1 MTTSTLT
8 RLAPTQV
15 ALEIPITGEELAAA
29 EDRAFRKLVKNVRLP
44 GFRRGKVPR
53 KIFEQ
58 AYGTEA
64 VTNEAMDEVI
74 PEVYAKAVR
83 EHDLAPVERPKME
96 ILEQTE
102 GRPTRLR
109 ATVEVRP
116 EIALGEYRGIA
127 VSRPSASVSESEID
141 RSLEALARE
150 RATLVPE
157 ERPAQL
163 GDVVTADYEGSIDG
177 TAFEGGSA
185 SGEVF
190 ELREGRF
197 VPGFA
202 EGIAGMKAGE
212 TRSIEVRFPDDYG
225 ATDLAGKNATFTVS
239 LRDVKRMELPA
250 LDDAFAQSL
259 SGNQTVDEL
268 RADLRRRLEAVAQAR
283 ARRAV
288 GNAVMERLLEAHEF
302 PLPPTMVDSEV
313 DHLISDAAATAA
325 RGGVNYDEF
334 LKQSGKSEEEL
345 RAGYRAEA
353 SSRVKATL
361 LIEQIAK
368 TENIVA
374 TPADVMHELEALSR
388 QYGQPVARIRKALG
402 NNLLSLMEGI
412 VRTKTLDFL
421 VDNAQVA
428 APEETIDPAS

>member
-29 EDRAFRKLVKNVRLP
+29 EDRAFRKLAKNVRLP

-58 AYGTEA
+58 AYGAEA

-127 VSRPSASVSESEID
+127 VSRPSASVTESEID

-163 GDVVTADYEGSIDG
+163 GDVVTADYEGRVDG
-177 TAFEGGSA
+177 TLFEGGSA
-185 SGEVF
+185 TGEVF

-197 VPGFA
+197 IPGFA

-212 TRSIEVRFPDDYG
+212 TRSVEVRFPDDYG
-225 ATDLAGKNATFTVS
+225 AAELAGKNAAFTVT
-239 LRDVKRMELPA
+239 LRDVKRMELPV

-268 RADLRRRLEAVAQAR
+268 RADLRRRLEAVAQGR

-288 GNAVMERLLEAHEF
+288 GNAVMERLLAAHDF
-302 PLPPTMVDSEV
+302 PLPPTMVESEV
-313 DHLISDAAATAA
+313 DHLISDATAAAA

-345 RAGYRAEA
+345 RDEYRAEA

-361 LIEQIAK
+361 LIEQVAK
-368 TENIVA
+368 AENIVA

-421 VDNAQVA
+421 IDNALVA
-428 APEETIDPAS
+428 VPEETIDPTS

>member
-29 EDRAFRKLVKNVRLP
+29 EDRAFRKLAKNVRLP

-58 AYGTEA
+58 AYGAEA

-74 PEVYAKAVR
+74 PEVYAKAIR

-96 ILEQTE
+96 ILEQSG

-127 VSRPSASVSESEID
+127 ATRPSASVSESEID

-163 GDVVTADYEGSIDG
+163 GDVVTADYEGRVDG

-212 TRSIEVRFPDDYG
+212 TRSIDVRFPDDYG
-225 ATDLAGKNATFTVS
+225 AAELAGKNVTFTVS
-239 LRDVKRMELPA
+239 LRDVKRLELPV

-283 ARRAV
+283 ARRVV
-288 GNAVMERLLEAHEF
+288 GNAVMERLLAAHDF
-302 PLPPTMVDSEV
+302 PLPPTMVESEV
-313 DHLISDAAATAA
+313 DHLISDAAAAAA

-361 LIEQIAK
+361 LIEQVAK
-368 TENIVA
+368 AENIVA

-421 VDNAQVA
+421 IDNAQVTTF
-428 APEETIDPAS
+428 EETIDPTS

>member
-58 AYGTEA
+58 AYGAAA

-96 ILEQTE
+96 ILEENE

-116 EIALGEYRGIA
+116 EIGLGEYKGIA
-127 VSRPSASVSESEID
+127 VSRPSAAVSESEVD

-157 ERPAQL
+157 DRPAQL
-163 GDVVTADYEGSIDG
+163 GDVVTADYEGRIDRD
-177 TAFEGGSA
+177 TFEGGSA
-185 SGEVF
+185 TGEVF
-190 ELREGRF
+190 ELNAGRF

-202 EGIAGMKAGE
+202 EGIVGMKAGE
-212 TRSIEVRFPDDYG
+212 TRSIDVRFPDDYG
-225 ATDLAGKNATFTVS
+225 AAELAAKNAVFTVT

-250 LDDAFAQSL
+250 IDDEFAKSL
-259 SGNQTVDEL
+259 SGSQTVDEL
-268 RADLRRRLEAVAQAR
+268 RADLRRRLEAVAQGR

-288 GNAVMERLLEAHEF
+288 GNAIMERLLASHDF
-302 PLPPTMVDSEV
+302 PLPPTMVESEV
-313 DHLISDAAATAA
+313 DHLVNDAAAAAA
-325 RGGVNYDEF
+325 RGGANYEEF
-334 LKQSGKSEEEL
+334 LKQTGKSDEEL
-345 RAGYRAEA
+345 RVDYRPEA
-353 SSRVKATL
+353 SSRVKAAL

-368 TENIVA
+368 AENVVA

-421 VDNAQVA
+421 IDNAQVT
-428 APEETIDPAS
+428 APEETPESTS

>member
-29 EDRAFRKLVKNVRLP
+29 EDRAFRKLAKNVRLP

-58 AYGTEA
+58 AYGAEA

-96 ILEQTE
+96 ILEQNE

-127 VSRPSASVSESEID
+127 VSRPSASVSEGEID

-157 ERPAQL
+157 ERPAEL
-163 GDVVTADYEGSIDG
+163 GDVVTADYEGRIDG

-185 SGEVF
+185 TGEVF

-202 EGIAGMKAGE
+202 EGIAGMRAGE

-225 ATDLAGKNATFTVS
+225 AGELAGKNATFTVS
-239 LRDVKRMELPA
+239 VRDVKRLELPV

-268 RADLRRRLEAVAQAR
+268 RADLRRRLEAVAEAR

-288 GNAVMERLLEAHEF
+288 GNAVMERLLAAHDF
-302 PLPPTMVDSEV
+302 PLPPTMVESEV
-313 DHLISDAAATAA
+313 DHLMSDAAAAAA

-334 LKQSGKSEEEL
+334 LKQSGKSEEEM

-361 LIEQIAK
+361 LIERVAK
-368 TENIVA
+368 AENIVA
-374 TPADVMHELEALSR
+374 TPADVVHELEALSR

-421 VDNAQVA
+421 IDNALVTV
-428 APEETIDPAS
+428 PEETIDPTS